1 MQLFANM
8 NSILDFSQETDI
20 ATFDRVATAFYT
32 GAGQEQQ
39 IAQQVLTQFQEHPDA
54 WQRVPKLLEESTYQ
68 QTKFIGLQVLEK
80 LIQTRW
86 KALPEGQR
94 LGIRN
99 FVVAIV
105 MKISSD
111 DAAMRKEKTYVN
123 KLNLIL
129 VQILKQEWP
138 HNWPSFI
145 PELVQ
150 SSKTN
155 LTLCENNMVIL
166 KLLSEEVF
174 DYSAEQMTSAKI
186 KELKSQMSN
195 EFSEIF
201 QLCSEV
207 LEKAAKPS
215 LIKAT
220 LETLLRFLNWIPLGY
235 IFETAVID
243 MLLNR
248 FLETPEFRNITIRC
262 LSEIAALQV
271 GPEYD
276 PKFVIL
282 FAMVMT
288 SVNRMIPPSTNIA
301 EAYATSSDS
310 DQELVLNLA
319 LFLANFLSYHLRAVE
334 TPRSKD
340 VLLNA
345 HLYMV
350 KVSQVEE
357 REIFKICLEYWLKLV
372 AELYEE
378 IQSLPIG
385 ESGLLMGLSLGGGPA
400 TNMLNGVPLRKN
412 IYSDVLSNLRLVVIE
427 RMVKPE
433 EVLVVENDEGEIV
446 REFLKES
453 DTIVLYKS
461 MRELLVYLTHLDVTD
476 TENILTEKLSKQIDG
491 SEWSWQNLNTLCWAI
506 GSISGA
512 MNEETEKRFLVTVI
526 KDLLGLTEMKRGKDN
541 KAVVASNIMYIVGQY
556 PRFLKAHWKFLKTV
570 VNKLFEFMHETH
582 EGVQD
587 MACDTFIKI
596 AQKCRRHFV
605 MQQSGEQEPFVDE
618 ILRSLHRIT
627 VDLAP
632 QQVHTFYEAVGYMIS
647 AQPNKSTQERLIA
660 KLMEMP
666 NNAWDSL
673 MAQAAASVDVLG
685 SIDNIKIIS
694 NVLKT
699 NVSACTSIGSFY
711 LPQLGRIFLDML
723 GLYKAVS
730 GIISDQVSTEGLI
743 ATKTPKVR
751 ALRTIKK
758 EILKLMESYIKRAE
772 DLDAVN
778 ANFIPPLLDAI
789 LGDYNRNVPA
799 ARDAEV
805 LNVMV
810 TIVSRLGD
818 LLTPQVPAIM
828 DAVFEPTLNMI
839 NQDFSEY
846 PEHRVGFFKLL
857 RAVNQNCFL
866 ALLNIPPVQFKL
878 LMDSVIWSIKHTMRD
893 IADIGLNTCLEL
905 INNFAAAE
913 PPIANAFFGT
923 FYLSVLQDIFYVLTD
938 TDHKSGFKLQTLV
951 LSRMFQLVETN
962 QIQAPL
968 FDPATVPDSSI
979 SNSIYVKQ
987 YCVNLLTAAFPHVQ
1001 PLQIRDFVQSLG
1013 EYNSDINRFKAAA
1026 RDFLIQLKEFSAG
1039 DNAELYLEEKEA
1051 EQQKRAQDARDAAAK
1066 IPGMLKPSQIED
1078 KDEEL

>member
-1 MQLFANM
+1 MEGL
-8 NSILDFSQETDI
+8 LDFSRE
-20 ATFDRVATAFYT
+20 FDVGLLDKVVMAFYT
-32 GAGQEQQ
+32 GSGQEQQ
-39 IAQQVLTQFQEHPDA
+39 MAQQVLTQFQEHPESWA
-54 WQRVPKLLEESTYQ
+54 RVPDILERSSFPQSKY
-68 QTKFIGLQVLEK
+68 IGLQILEK
-80 LIQTRW
+80 LITTRW
-86 KALPEGQR
+86 KTLPDGQR
-94 LGIRN
+94 QGIRN
-99 FVVAIV
+99 FIVGVTVKVA
-105 MKISSD
+105 SD
-111 DAAMRKEKTYVN
+111 EVTLRKEKTYIN
-123 KLNLIL
+123 KLNLAL

-138 HNWPSFI
+138 HNWPTFI
-145 PELVQ
+145 TELVE

-155 LTLCENNMVIL
+155 LSLCENNMVIL
-166 KLLSEEVF
+166 KLLSEEIF
-174 DYSAEQMTSAKI
+174 DFSAEQMTQTKI
-186 KELKSQMSN
+186 KNLKNQMCG

-201 QLCSEV
+201 KLCSEV
-207 LEKAAKPS
+207 LEEAQKSS

-235 IFETAVID
+235 IFETTIID
-243 MLLNR
+243 LLLNR
-248 FLETPEFRNITIRC
+248 FLEAPEFRNVTLKC
-262 LSEIAALQV
+262 LAEIAALNV

-301 EAYATSSDS
+301 QAYQNAGDAG
-310 DQELVLNLA
+310 QELVLNLA
-319 LFLANFLSYHLRAVE
+319 LFLANFLSNHLRAVE
-334 TPRSKD
+334 TEPNRD

-350 KVSQVEE
+350 KVSQVDE

-385 ESGLLMGLSLGGGPA
+385 ESGLLMGLSLGGSNGA
-400 TNMLNGVPLRKN
+400 QNMLSGMSLRKN

-433 EVLVVENDEGEIV
+433 EVLIVENDEGEIV
-446 REFLKES
+446 REFMKES

-476 TENILTEKLSKQIDG
+476 TETILTEKLAKQVDG
-491 SEWSWQNLNTLCWAI
+491 SEWSWNNLNTLCWAI

-526 KDLLGLTEMKRGKDN
+526 KDLLGLCEIKRGKDN
-541 KAVVASNIMYIVGQY
+541 KAVVASDIMYIVGQY

-618 ILRSLHRIT
+618 ILRLLHRIT
-627 VDLAP
+627 VDLSP

-647 AQPNKSTQERLIA
+647 AQPNKPQQEKLIA
-660 KLMEMP
+660 KLMDLP

-673 MAQAAASVDVLG
+673 MAQAAQSMDVL
-685 SIDNIKIIS
+685 SSTDNIKILA

-711 LPQLGRIFLDML
+711 LPQIGRIFLDML

-730 GIISDQVSTEGLI
+730 GIISETIAKEGLI

-751 ALRTIKK
+751 QLRTVKK
-758 EILKLMESYIKRAE
+758 EILKLMETYIKKAE
-772 DLDAVN
+772 DLEAVN
-778 ANFIPPLLDAI
+778 TNFMPPLLDAI
-789 LGDYNRNVPA
+789 LGDYNRNVPS

-805 LNVMV
+805 LNVMA
-810 TIVSRLGD
+810 TIINRLGP
-818 LLTPQVPAIM
+818 LLTPQIPAIL

-839 NQDFSEY
+839 NQDFAEY

-857 RAVNQNCFL
+857 RAINLNCFP
-866 ALLNIPPVQFKL
+866 ALLGIPPNQFKL
-878 LMDSVIWSIKHTMRD
+878 FMDSIIWAIKHTMRD
-893 IADIGLNTCLEL
+893 IADTGLNLCLEV
-905 INNFAAAE
+905 INNFASAAD
-913 PPIANAFFGT
+913 PSVTNAFFQQY
-923 FYLSVLQDIFYVLTD
+923 FLSIVQDIFFVLTD
-938 TDHKSGFKLQTLV
+938 ADHKSGFKLQSV
-951 LSRMFQLVETN
+951 LLARMYQLVELN
-962 QIQAPL
+962 VIQSPL
-968 FDPATVPDSSI
+968 FDPSQMPDPNI
-979 SNSIYVKQ
+979 TNAIFLREYTA
-987 YCVNLLTAAFPHVQ
+987 NLLKTAFPHVQ
-1001 PLQIRDFVQSLG
+1001 TSHVQAFVTALS
-1013 EYNSDINRFKAAA
+1013 ENHNDINRFKLAL

-1039 DNAELYLEEKEA
+1039 DNTELFLEEKELENQRKA
-1051 EQQKRAQDARDAAAK
+1051 EAERQAAMR
-1066 IPGMLKPSQIED
+1066 IPGMLKPDQIED
-1078 KDEEL
+1078 KDEDI